1 MQTRKTVLTLSIA
14 VAAIAIAIT
23 GLRAQNRETA
33 RNNEQPNALKV
44 KEDKL
49 PTVNFDTSEPSNA
62 NEKARRNARSK
73 RFDGSLRVAEPHP
86 EAGAKGILDSW
97 MQTVPALPV
106 DVSDAIVIGEV
117 TNAQAYLS
125 PDKTGVYT
133 EYTIR
138 VDEVLKQSSAAP
150 IVTGGFVDAQRE
162 GGRVR
167 FPSGRVQSYI
177 THYQGVPVVGRRYVL
192 FLKRNQ
198 QADVF
203 TLLTGYEQRDGHVYP
218 LDGVDLPL
226 GATEIPQ
233 FAAYKGVDEA
243 TFSNDLRSALTHPQ
257 NQPNK

>member
-1 MQTRKTVLTLSIA
+1 MQTRKILLTLSVA
-14 VAAIAIAIT
+14 VAASAMAIVE
-23 GLRAQNRETA
+23 LRSQTPG
-33 RNNEQPNALKV
+33 NEQLNALKV

-49 PTVNFDTSEPSNA
+49 PTVNYDAPEPDNA
-62 NEKARRNARSK
+62 NEKARRNARGK
-73 RFDGSLRVAEPHP
+73 RFDGSLLVAEPNP

-97 MQTVPALPV
+97 MQRLPALPV
-106 DVSDAIVIGEV
+106 AAGDAIVIGDI

-133 EYTIR
+133 EYTVR
-138 VDEVLKQSSAAP
+138 VEEVLKHSSAAP

-177 THYQGVPVVGRRYVL
+177 THYQGVPITGRRYVL
-192 FLKRNQ
+192 FLKRNA

-203 TLLTGYEQRDGHVYP
+203 MLLTGYEQKDGQVHP
-218 LDGVDLPL
+218 LDGVDLQSE

-243 TFSNDLRSALTHPQ
+243 IFFKALRRALARPE
-257 NQPNK
+257 

>member
-1 MQTRKTVLTLSIA
+1 MQKRKIVLTLSIA

-23 GLRAQNRETA
+23 GLRAQSP

-49 PTVNFDTSEPSNA
+49 PTVNYDAPEPSNA
-62 NEKARRNARSK
+62 NEKARRNARGK
-73 RFDGSLRVAEPHP
+73 RFNGSLRVSEPHP

-97 MQTVPALPV
+97 MQSIPAIPV
-106 DVSDAIVIGEV
+106 DASDAIVIGDI
-117 TNAQAYLS
+117 TNAQAFFS

-133 EYTIR
+133 EYTVR
-138 VDEVLKQSSAAP
+138 VDEVLKQNPAAP
-150 IVTGGFVDAQRE
+150 IVVGGIVDAQRE

-177 THYQGVPVVGRRYVL
+177 TNYQGVPVVGRSYVL
-192 FLKRNQ
+192 FLKRNE

-203 TLLTGYEQRDGHVYP
+203 TLLTGYEKTDGHVYP
-218 LDGVDLPL
+218 LDGVDLPG

-243 TFSNDLRSALTHPQ
+243 TFSKALRSALAHPE
-257 NQPNK
+257 

>member
-1 MQTRKTVLTLSIA
+1 MQIRKMLLTLSIA
-14 VAAIAIAIT
+14 VAAIAMALT
-23 GLRAQNRETA
+23 GLHGQTRETP
-33 RNNEQPNALKV
+33 NNKEQPNALKV

-49 PTVNFDTSEPSNA
+49 PTVNFDTPEPSNA
-62 NEKARRNARSK
+62 NEKARRNARGK

-86 EAGAKGILDSW
+86 EAGAKGILDSG
-97 MQTVPALPV
+97 MQSLPALPV
-106 DVSDAIVIGEV
+106 DASDAIVIGDI

-133 EYTIR
+133 EYTVR
-138 VDEVLKQSSAAP
+138 VDQVLKQSSAAA

-177 THYQGVPVVGRRYVL
+177 THYQGVPVTGRKYVL
-192 FLKRNQ
+192 FLKRNE

-203 TLLTGYEQRDGHVYP
+203 TILTGYEQRDGHVYP
-218 LDGVDLPL
+218 LDGVDLPQ

-233 FAAYKGVDEA
+233 FAAYKGVDEV
-243 TFSNDLRSALTHPQ
+243 TFSKALRSALAHPE
-257 NQPNK
+257 

>member
-1 MQTRKTVLTLSIA
+1 MQMRKILFGLSLAA
-14 VAAIAIAIT
+14 VAIA
-23 GLRAQNRETA
+23 GVHAQ
-33 RNNEQPNALKV
+33 NALKL

-49 PTVNFDTSEPSNA
+49 PTVDYDTPESRDA
-62 NEKARRNARSK
+62 NEKARRNARGK

-97 MQTVPALPV
+97 MQKLPALPV
-106 DVSDAIVIGEV
+106 AASDAIVTGDI

-133 EYTIR
+133 EYTVR
-138 VDEVLKQSSAAP
+138 VEEVLKQYSAAP
-150 IVTGGFVDAQRE
+150 IVAGGFVDAQRE

-177 THYQGVPVVGRRYVL
+177 THYQGVPVTGRRYVL
-192 FLKRNQ
+192 FLKRSE
-198 QADVF
+198 QANVF
-203 TLLTGYEQRDGHVYP
+203 ILLTGYEQRDGHVYP
-218 LDGVDLPL
+218 LDGVDLPP

-243 TFSNDLRSALTHPQ
+243 TFFKAL
-257 NQPNK
+257 KF

>member
-1 MQTRKTVLTLSIA
+1 MQKRKIVLTLSIA

-23 GLRAQNRETA
+23 GLRAQSP

-49 PTVNFDTSEPSNA
+49 PTVNYDAPEPSNA
-62 NEKARRNARSK
+62 NEKARRNARGK
-73 RFDGSLRVAEPHP
+73 RFDGRVRVSEPSP
-86 EAGAKGILDSW
+86 DAGAKGILDSW
-97 MQTVPALPV
+97 MRSLPALPV
-106 DVSDAIVIGEV
+106 GASDAIVIGDI

-125 PDKTGVYT
+125 PDKNGVYT
-133 EYTIR
+133 EYTVR

-150 IVTGGFVDAQRE
+150 IVTGGFVDVQRE

-167 FPSGRVQSYI
+167 FASGRVQSYI
-177 THYQGVPVVGRRYVL
+177 THYQGVPVTGQKYVL
-192 FLKRNQ
+192 FLKYHQ

-203 TLLTGYEQRDGHVYP
+203 TILTGYEQRDGHVYP
-218 LDGVDLPL
+218 LDGVDLGQ

-243 TFSNDLRSALTHPQ
+243 TFSKTLRSAVAHPD
-257 NQPNK
+257 

>member
-1 MQTRKTVLTLSIA
+1 MQTRRTLLILSVTVA
-14 VAAIAIAIT
+14 VIGIAIV
-23 GLRAQNRETA
+23 GGRAQTPG
-33 RNNEQPNALKV
+33 NNEQPNALKV

-49 PTVNFDTSEPSNA
+49 PIVNYDDSEPGDA
-62 NEKARRNARSK
+62 NEKARRNARGK
-73 RFDGSLRVAEPHP
+73 RFNNSLRVAEPHP

-97 MQTVPALPV
+97 MQRLPALPV
-106 DVSDAIVIGEV
+106 HASDGIVIGDI

-133 EYTIR
+133 EYTVR
-138 VDEVLKQSSAAP
+138 VDEVLKQYSAAP

-167 FPSGRVQSYI
+167 FPSGRVQSYL
-177 THYQGVPVVGRRYVL
+177 THYQGVPVTGRRYVL
-192 FLKRNQ
+192 FLKRNE

-218 LDGVDLPL
+218 LDGVDLAQ

-233 FAAYKGVDEA
+233 FAAYKGVDEP
-243 TFSNDLRSALTHPQ
+243 TFSRALRSALAHP
-257 NQPNK
+257 